1 MLYEIAKQAD
11 VFFLIFARVFAL
23 VETAPLLSGDGAPQA
38 AKAGFAAFVSATIF
52 PWVHAAGYPI
62 PASALGYVMLVA
74 GEALIGIALGFFLT
88 VVFTAFTTA
97 GQFFSLQMGFGAS
110 EVYDPLAQI
119 EIPLMGQFLNLIAML
134 VFIMN
139 DGFRR
144 LFLMGVWRSF
154 ESIRAVDLVARRELW
169 FDYALRAIGAMFAN
183 ALVLA
188 MPILGVLMMVSVG
201 MGLLSKAAP
210 QMNLLTEGFPIAITT
225 AFLLLFSSL
234 PFLVEA
240 FSAII
245 DAGFADMARLIGGG
259 T

>member
-23 VETAPLLSGDGAPQA
+23 VETAPLLSGDGAPQV
-38 AKAGFAAFVSATIF
+38 AKAGFAAFVSAIVF
-52 PWVHAAGYPI
+52 PWVNAAGYQI
-62 PASALGYVMLVA
+62 PPTALGYVMLVA

-88 VVFTAFTTA
+88 AVFTAFTTA

-134 VFIMN
+134 IFLMN

-154 ESIRAVDLVARRELW
+154 ESIRAVDLVLRRELW

-210 QMNLLTEGFPIAITT
+210 QMNLLTEGFPIAIMT

-234 PFLVEA
+234 PFIVEA

-245 DAGFADMARLIGGG
+245 DAGFDDMARLIGGG